1 MPGGAFLRMPYTDLD
16 QLPEAVKKLPR
27 KLQKLW
33 MKVWNDA
40 YDRCMKKSHD
50 KSRCEGSASAQAWS
64 AVNQN
69 KGGRMMDDE
78 SRAVTEF
85 QDLPIGDRYEP
96 WDREAAERRVRNW
109 ASSDHS
115 GDKDKIDWGRY
126 RKAFFWYDAG
136 QPENFGSY
144 KLMFGDIKAGTL
156 TAMPRGIFLC
166 AAVMQGARGGADIP
180 EADRPRVRAHIAR
193 YYDKMSKLFDDP
205 DIIPPWERSADSEGI
220 ERRVLRSCEIRVADD
235 GAPSIRGYAA
245 VFDRI
250 ADLGFFKEKI
260 RKGAFART
268 IGNGDIRA
276 LLNHDPNFVLG
287 RNRAGTLQLAEDD
300 KGLAV
305 EITPPDVQW
314 ARDLLVSMRRGDI
327 NQMSFGFQTLK
338 EEWDKEEK
346 LRTLVEVRLFDV
358 SVVTFPAYPQTSAHV
373 RSVLKS
379 YGISLDLLAG
389 ALVRARQGVLTAVDR
404 ELLQSSME
412 ILRAV
417 VPADSEPEPVADPAE
432 GHSCDGERDPA
443 ESHSQSRER
452 GFPFVNQRLHSL
464 ELERTLNS

>member
-1 MPGGAFLRMPYTDLD
+1 MPYTSLEE
-16 QLPEAVKKLPR
+16 LPEAVKKLP
-27 KLQKLW
+27 KELQKLW
-33 MKVWNDA
+33 MEVWNGA
-40 YDRCMKKSHD
+40 YDRCMKKSKD
-50 KSRCEGSASAQAWS
+50 KSHCEALAFAQAWS
-64 AVNQN
+64 VVNEN
-69 KGGRMMDDE
+69 KGDRAMDEE
-78 SRAVTEF
+78 SRAGTEF

-96 WDREAAERRVRNW
+96 WDRDAADRRVRNW

-115 GDKDKIDWGRY
+115 GDKDKIDWARY
-126 RKAFFWYDAG
+126 RKAFFWYDAE

-166 AAVMQGARGGADIP
+166 GAVMQGARGGADIP

-205 DIIPPWERSADSEGI
+205 DIIPPWERSASEGV
-220 ERRVLRSCEIRVADD
+220 ERRMLRSCEIRVADD

-287 RNRAGTLQLAEDD
+287 RSRAGTLKLAEDD

-327 NQMSFGFQTLK
+327 DQMSFGFQTIK
-338 EEWDKEEK
+338 EDWDEQER

-358 SVVTFPAYPQTSAHV
+358 SVVTFPAYTQTSAHV
-373 RSVLKS
+373 RSTLKS
-379 YGISLDLLAG
+379 YGISFDLLAD
-389 ALVRARQGVLTAVDR
+389 ALVRARQGTLRTVDR
-404 ELLQSSME
+404 NLLQSCVE
-412 ILRAV
+412 ILRAI
-417 VPADSEPEPVADPAE
+417 VPANSESKPGPDSAEVHSGSIGGDPAE
-432 GHSCDGERDPA
+432 GHSRSWGRSLA
-443 ESHSQSRER
+443 SI
-452 GFPFVNQRLHSL
+452 NQRLHPL
-464 ELERTLNS
+464 ELELSLDN